1 MERAQAIEELPE
13 AYARA
18 LSLREKGVG
27 AEVIA
32 AEVGIVPEA
41 VASMLRLADAKLA
54 HLMENGGNET
64 N

>member
-18 LSLREKGVG
+18 LSLRDKGVG

-32 AEVGIVPEA
+32 AELGIVPEA
-41 VASMLRLADAKLA
+41 VSSMLRLADAKLA
-54 HLMENGGNET
+54 RLMENGDGGPN
-64 N
+64 